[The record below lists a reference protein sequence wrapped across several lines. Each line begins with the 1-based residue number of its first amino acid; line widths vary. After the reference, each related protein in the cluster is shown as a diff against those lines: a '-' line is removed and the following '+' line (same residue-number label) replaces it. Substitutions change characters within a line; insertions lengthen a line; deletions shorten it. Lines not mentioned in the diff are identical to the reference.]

1 MVSSK
6 IKKVTKTN
14 STWEGQS
21 GTMYDYDIEM
31 EDGAKGVASSTSPEA
46 PPYGEGDEV
55 EYTSKTNKWG
65 TKLSIRK
72 AGTFSGGGG
81 FKADPARETIITN
94 SWALGTAVNLIGACP
109 EDTSYD
115 DYVESAGLVA
125 KLLIYKRDNL

>member
-1 MVSSK
+1 MVTSK
-6 IKKVTKTN
+6 IKTITKTN

-21 GTMYDYDIEM
+21 GTMYDYDVEM
-31 EDGAKGVASSTSPEA
+31 EDGAKGVASSTSPDA
-46 PPYGEGDEV
+46 PPYGQGDEV

-72 AGTFSGGGG
+72 ANTFSGGGG

-94 SWALGTAVNLIGACP
+94 SWAIGTAVNIMGVCQ
-109 EDTSYD
+109 ETTSYD
-115 DYVESAGLVA
+115 DYVETAGLVA